1 MLGGDQVQMFQTIRK
16 TAASGILS
24 EYRLRQMLKEGKL
37 PGFFV
42 GNRFLVDQSELVEM
56 LHVES
61 VRNLVA
67 E

>member
-1 MLGGDQVQMFQTIRK
+1 MQMFQTIRK

>member
-1 MLGGDQVQMFQTIRK
+1 MFQTIRK